1 MTPTPHLAPHPNT
14 TLPQTVAQY
23 RTALHHPLHGATPP
37 HGPPPRLG
45 PVLPAT
51 PNPTMPCTHT
61 APLPPASTYLALL
74 PPSSRCLRVCTAS
87 VGRGYSLEQSGYS
100 PDHPSPP
107 PLTQGHATAAPPR
120 SHSRVALRSMT
131 GETPAFRELSLL
143 PGGFNVQA
151 VPSAIPLC
159 SKTLSIPSPKNQHG
173 PWCLNGSVPQE
184 DSGKKR
190 FQQQVGRAKRDE

>member
-1 MTPTPHLAPHPNT
+1 MTPPTPLAAARACHRAALHLPVDCAASDDAYPPPRPHPNT

-131 GETPAFRELSLL
+131 GETPAFREPPPLHGVGKPVLPASLS
-143 PGGFNVQA
+143 P
-151 VPSAIPLC
+151 
-159 SKTLSIPSPKNQHG
+159 TL
-173 PWCLNGSVPQE
+173 
-184 DSGKKR
+184 
-190 FQQQVGRAKRDE
+190 

>member
-1 MTPTPHLAPHPNT
+1 
-14 TLPQTVAQY
+14 
-23 RTALHHPLHGATPP
+23 
-37 HGPPPRLG
+37 
-45 PVLPAT
+45 
-51 PNPTMPCTHT
+51 MPCIHT

-184 DSGKKR
+184 DSGKKL
-190 FQQQVGRAKRDE
+190 FQQQVGRAKRDEGKEGAPKKDRDGLNDPFVCTCFFSPNQNFAQQL